1 MRVERSKGL
10 VIIIAGGRTS
20 VPAPVTAKILFAGD
34 STLDDHGRVVDPY
47 ASWGT
52 TLEDFMRSGCSVDNY
67 AKSGASTKSFRANGY
82 WSSLLSAIRPGDFV
96 GIQFGHNDQKAGSNF
111 AAPDG
116 LFRDNVRQFVSEVRA
131 LGGKPILLSPIVRGT
146 FDGDGNLYETQLD
159 NGTRLSQYATAMREL
174 SVELGTD
181 FVDMNALTH
190 DLLVELGKDESA
202 NFFAVSAGVS
212 GDYTHP
218 ISAGADAFAR
228 LFIKNVKD
236 RGLEVAALFT

>member
-1 MRVERSKGL
+1 MSDV
-10 VIIIAGGRTS
+10 RT
-20 VPAPVTAKILFAGD
+20 
-34 STLDDHGRVVDPY
+34 
-47 ASWGT
+47 
-52 TLEDFMRSGCSVDNY
+52 
-67 AKSGASTKSFRANGY
+67 
-82 WSSLLSAIRPGDFV
+82 
-96 GIQFGHNDQKAGSNF
+96 
-111 AAPDG
+111 
-116 LFRDNVRQFVSEVRA
+116 

-146 FDGDGNLYETQLD
+146 FDDDGNLYEAQLD

-202 NFFAVSAGVS
+202 KLFAASAGKS

-218 ISAGADAFAR
+218 IPAGADAFAR

-236 RGLEVAALFT
+236 RGLEVAALFS